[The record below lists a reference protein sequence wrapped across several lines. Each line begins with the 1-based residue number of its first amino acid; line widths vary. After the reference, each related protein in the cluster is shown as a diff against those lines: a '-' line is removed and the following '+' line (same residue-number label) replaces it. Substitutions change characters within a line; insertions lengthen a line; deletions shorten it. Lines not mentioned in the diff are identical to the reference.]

1 MSSNPNPNPKP
12 ALAADKLKAQADR
25 SNGPEELL
33 WSGTFS
39 GKSMIGMWIIL
50 GLITIGAI
58 VAIAMIP
65 TLQTNPTRNILL
77 GILGVA
83 WLGALGIV
91 GYRKLAHFYE
101 LTNQRLKHRDGIL
114 IRQNN
119 RIEVIDID
127 DVSFKQGIIETMFNV
142 GTIFIRS
149 SDTSHPELVLRGI
162 SDVKRVSDL
171 IDSARRAERTKRGL
185 YVESI

>member
-1 MSSNPNPNPKP
+1 MSLNPNPQNTSNAEKMKPKG
-12 ALAADKLKAQADR
+12 DTT
-25 SNGPEELL
+25 PEELL
-33 WSGTFS
+33 WTGRFS
-39 GKSMIGMWIIL
+39 GKSMY
-50 GLITIGAI
+50 GLWLAMGVLTIGAI
-58 VAIAMIP
+58 VAYSLVDVLRTHPYRLVLIAIV
-65 TLQTNPTRNILL
+65 LL
-77 GILGVA
+77 A
-83 WLGALGIV
+83 WLIPLAQL

-119 RIEVIDID
+119 RVEVIDID
-127 DVSFKQGIIETMFNV
+127 DVSFKQGIIETLFNV
-142 GTIFIRS
+142 GTIRIRS

-171 IDSARRAERTKRGL
+171 IDSARRTERTRRGL